1 MKVNPSTNLFDFI
14 MQLEGAYEMLDDLE
28 ELNLKPTV
36 GMYNTIMAEC
46 FREVMQK
53 HANGFS

>member
-1 MKVNPSTNLFDFI
+1 

-53 HANGFS
+53 HANGFSW